1 MIIRELNRSKGR
13 EQSAQPQT
21 GRLHKTPSPRLRNR
35 KGGSEKMTQES
46 GIDEAGAKNVSPG
59 RDRAAVPVHSQ
70 QLWWPAQVQTSGHF
84 RIEGEGVLESPPI
97 TEEQRT
103 TDGSQGRGSP
113 YSLRGGS
120 W

>member
-1 MIIRELNRSKGR
+1 MIIRELNPSKGR
-13 EQSAQPQT
+13 EQTAQPQS
-21 GRLHKTPSPRLRNR
+21 GRLHKT
-35 KGGSEKMTQES
+35 G
-46 GIDEAGAKNVSPG
+46 AGAENVSPG

-70 QLWWPAQVQTSGHF
+70 QLWWPTQVQTSGHF
-84 RIEGEGVLESPPI
+84 RIDGEGVLESPPI
-97 TEEQRT
+97 TEEQWT